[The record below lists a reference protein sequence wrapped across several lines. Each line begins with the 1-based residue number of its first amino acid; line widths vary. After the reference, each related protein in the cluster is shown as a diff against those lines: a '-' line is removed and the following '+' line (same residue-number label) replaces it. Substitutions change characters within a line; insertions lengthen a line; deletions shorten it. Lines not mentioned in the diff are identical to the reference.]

1 MFKHVYLRWY
11 EAKQFLGFFPQTKHK
26 YTLHL
31 EQVQKL

>member
-1 MFKHVYLRWY
+1 MFNQVYLQWY

-26 YTLHL
+26 YTL